1 MQSLSLTPEKEN
13 KVASYV
19 GFALRSGGAVLG
31 TDNIRAA
38 KGIKLIIIDSAL
50 SRNSAKRVEAYAE
63 REGIT
68 AVCVGKMAEISK
80 KEGVKSF
87 GIKNKEN
94 EKTKMNKIW
103 LLYTPDTADEKRR
116 R

>member
-38 KGIKLIIIDSAL
+38 KGIKLIIADSAL

-68 AVCVGKMAEISK
+68 AVCVGKMSGK
-80 KEGVKSF
+80 CQKEAVKDL
-87 GIKNKEN
+87 GIK
-94 EKTKMNKIW
+94 KIEIAKAI
-103 LLYTPDTADEKRR
+103 LNTI
-116 R
+116 

>member
-31 TDNIRAA
+31 TDNIRVA

-68 AVCVGKMAEISK
+68 AVCVGKLSEICK
-80 KEGVKSF
+80 KEAVKAL
-87 GIKNKEN
+87 GIKNIELAKAILN
-94 EKTKMNKIW
+94 TIQSN
-103 LLYTPDTADEKRR
+103 
-116 R
+116 